1 MSNSDQIQRF
11 LFEHHDIRGELVGLD
26 DAYQAVI
33 KKHDYAEPVKQL
45 LGEWMAA
52 ASLLSEILKFEGSV
66 ILQARGNEGIGILM
80 AECTHEQ
87 KIRAIAQVNGDVN
100 STSIKDLFGTGHLVI
115 TIQPKKGSRYQG
127 IVPMDSDS
135 LAECLEHYFE
145 QSEQLP
151 TRIWLEA
158 DGKQAAGLFLQKL
171 PGEQDASEED
181 KDASQNEWE
190 HAVTLA
196 DTIKAE
202 ELLNLDNETILH
214 RLYHEEDIRLFDIQ
228 DIDFHCTC
236 SRDRTAESIKTV
248 GKEELLSILEAEPEI
263 KVTCQ
268 FCNET
273 YRFDQVDVT
282 ALFEGTHSTDGTD
295 PNDGSVH

>member
-11 LFEHHDIRGELVGLD
+11 MFEHHDIRGELVGLD
-26 DAYQAVI
+26 EAYQAVI
-33 KKHDYAEPVKQL
+33 NKHDYADSVKIL

-52 ASLLSEILKFEGSV
+52 ASLLSQILKFEGSV
-66 ILQARGNEGIGILM
+66 ILQARGAEGIGLLM
-80 AECTHEQ
+80 AECTHKQ
-87 KIRAIAQVNGDVN
+87 QIRAIAQVNGDVTT
-100 STSIKDLFGTGHLVI
+100 TSIKELFGAGHLVI
-115 TIQPKKGSRYQG
+115 TIQPSKGSRYQG

-135 LAECLEHYFE
+135 LAECLEHYFQ

-151 TRIWLEA
+151 TRIWLQA
-158 DGKQAAGLFLQKL
+158 DRKRAAGLFLQKL
-171 PGEQDASEED
+171 PTEQDATDSEKEESD
-181 KDASQNEWE
+181 NQWQ

-214 RLYHEEDIRLFDIQ
+214 RLYHEEDIRLFDIE
-228 DIDFHCTC
+228 DIEFHCTC
-236 SRDRTAESIKTV
+236 SRERTAESIKTV
-248 GKEELLSILEAEPEI
+248 GKEELLSILEEEPEI

-273 YRFDQVDVT
+273 YRFDQVDVI
-282 ALFEGTHSTDGTD
+282 ALFEGTHSGEGQ
-295 PNDGSVH
+295 NSQDGSVH

>member
-11 LFEHHDIRGELVGLD
+11 MFEHHDIRGELVGLD
-26 DAYQAVI
+26 DAYQTVI
-33 KKHDYAEPVKQL
+33 RKNDYSDPVKQL

-87 KIRAIAQVNGDVN
+87 KIRAIAQVHGDVTT
-100 STSIKDLFGTGHLVI
+100 TSIKELFSAGHLVI
-115 TIQPKKGSRYQG
+115 TIQPEKGSRYQG

-135 LAECLEHYFE
+135 LAKCLEHYFE

-151 TRIWLEA
+151 TRIWLQA

-171 PGEQDASEED
+171 PVEQDATDEE
-181 KDASQNEWE
+181 KETSHHQWE

-202 ELLNLDNETILH
+202 ELLNLDNDSILH
-214 RLYHEEDIRLFDIQ
+214 RLYHEEDIRLFDVQ

-248 GKEELLSILEAEPEI
+248 GKDELLSILESEPEI

-273 YRFDQVDVT
+273 YSFDKIDIT
-282 ALFEGTHSTDGTD
+282 SFFEGTHSSDGTD
-295 PNDGSVH
+295 PNDSSVH

>member
-1 MSNSDQIQRF
+1 M
-11 LFEHHDIRGELVGLD
+11 FEHHDIRGELVGLD
-26 DAYQAVI
+26 DAYQAI
-33 KKHDYAEPVKQL
+33 ISKHDYAEPVAKL

-66 ILQARGNEGIGILM
+66 ILQARGAEGIGILM

-87 KIRAIAQVNGDVN
+87 KIRAIAQVNGEVTT
-100 STSIKDLFGTGHLVI
+100 TSIRELFGAGHLVI

-135 LAECLEHYFE
+135 LGECLEHYFQ

-158 DGKQAAGLFLQKL
+158 DGKSAAGLFLQKL
-171 PGEQDASEED
+171 PTEQDATDEE
-181 KDASQNEWE
+181 KEESQNQWE
-190 HAVTLA
+190 HAVALA
-196 DTIKAE
+196 DTIKTE
-202 ELLNLDNETILH
+202 ELLTLDNETILH
-214 RLYHEEDIRLFDIQ
+214 RLYHEDDIRLFDVQ
-228 DIDFHCTC
+228 DIEFQCTC
-236 SRDRTAESIKTV
+236 SKERTGESIKTV
-248 GKEELLSILEAEPEI
+248 GKDELMGIIEQESEI

-273 YRFDQVDVT
+273 YRFDQVDIA
-282 ALFEGTHSTDGTD
+282 ALFEGTQTTGNSESKDG
-295 PNDGSVH
+295 PIH